1 MKMHGMNRKRNK
13 EFFNPIWSNH
23 SGPIDGYYRYIELYE
38 NEPIIMLEES
48 NKIKKKRQC
57 HQLKQ
62 MPEIIS
68 SNIKDN
74 KKNCE
79 NLLNIVTDE
88 YRSLISR
95 ICQIIIGRN
104 LLIDNSDTV
113 YAY

>member
-1 MKMHGMNRKRNK
+1 MKMHEMNRNRSK
-13 EFFNPIWSNH
+13 ECFNPIRSNL
-23 SGPIDGYYRYIELYE
+23 SGTIDSYYRYIESYKY
-38 NEPIIMLEES
+38 EPIIILEES
-48 NKIKKKRQC
+48 SKMKKERQC

-74 KKNCE
+74 KKNSE

-88 YRSLISR
+88 YRSLIPR

-104 LLIDNSDTV
+104 LLIW
-113 YAY
+113 

>member
-1 MKMHGMNRKRNK
+1 MKMHGMNRKRNNK
-13 EFFNPIWSNH
+13 EFFNPMWSNL
-23 SGPIDGYYRYIELYE
+23 SGTIDGYYRYIELYE

-48 NKIKKKRQC
+48 SKMKKERQC

-74 KKNCE
+74 KKNSE
-79 NLLNIVTDE
+79 NLLNIATDE
-88 YRSLISR
+88 YRSLIPR

-104 LLIDNSDTV
+104 LLI
-113 YAY
+113 

>member
-1 MKMHGMNRKRNK
+1 MKMHGMNRKRSK
-13 EFFNPIWSNH
+13 EFFNPIWSNLP
-23 SGPIDGYYRYIELYE
+23 GTIDGYCRYIESYE

-48 NKIKKKRQC
+48 SKMKKERQC

-74 KKNCE
+74 KKKCE

-88 YRSLISR
+88 YRFLMPR

-104 LLIDNSDTV
+104 LLIW
-113 YAY
+113 